1 MKDNITYIE
10 NNFNENNLFN
20 NIIEYEEYFLIKDNN
35 IYKIYI
41 LKLKNEIIIK
51 CKDYQISLNI
61 NNLSILTKSIFNN
74 IDDIYQF
81 IINIFEQN
89 KVKIKDIISYKSI
102 KLILKINIDNMEKE
116 IEIILYYNKENK
128 YLNNNILINKEINNI
143 KDEIKILKN
152 KIDNSKVNISNLK
165 ENNNK
170 NNIYNS
176 NENEDNFSNLKKL
189 NY

>member
-1 MKDNITYIE
+1 MLFINKKMKDNIIPIG
-10 NNFNENNLFN
+10 NNLKENNLFN
-20 NIIEYEEYFLIKDNN
+20 NIIEYEKYYLNN
-35 IYKIYI
+35 ENNVYKIYI
-41 LKLKNEIIIK
+41 FKLKNEIIIK

-81 IINIFEQN
+81 TINIFEQN

-102 KLILKINIDNMEKE
+102 KLIFKINIDNMEKE

-128 YLNNNILINKEINNI
+128 YLNNKILINKEIINI

-152 KIDNSKVNISNLK
+152 KNR
-165 ENNNK
+165 
-170 NNIYNS
+170 
-176 NENEDNFSNLKKL
+176 
-189 NY
+189 